1 MLMNA
6 IVAKKGRRST
16 SATGAIAVRSPL
28 MIDTP
33 SPEPAPHPALPDEA
47 VWRMAAHWPELAT
60 ALTEQAV
67 DTVDALLRGLE
78 VLVQRGRLS
87 PAECQV
93 LTTPAQRLKH
103 CAVHA
108 QQIIRFQSGRVRQ
121 SHEKIDL
128 AYVVE
133 SVLQERRDEL
143 ALQGITVR
151 RKFKPVELLIDPT
164 LGYGLTQAMLDWSVR
179 LGAHIDLRL
188 DQAHEPPRARL
199 SMKILTAEPPSQAEV
214 FMDNIQWLLLRQIAA
229 TDGGIELHREVV
241 ADGVALTA
249 CFKRVL
255 NAPSSSAEL
264 HTADGTPSTV
274 FKTVSGA
281 YVLVCSASPETRLR
295 ALGIVKQLGV
305 TADGVASAAQTLA
318 AMRDRDV
325 HLLILDEDSPP
336 ADIGQ
341 LRHDL
346 AAMYPNL
353 AVLRLVVPRARAK
366 APKDGDT
373 AVMAEKMKVPV
384 DALEQS
390 LGSAVMFTL
399 SNVI

>member
-1 MLMNA
+1 MA
-6 IVAKKGRRST
+6 QAGS
-16 SATGAIAVRSPL
+16 SAAPPIALRSPL
-28 MIDTP
+28 MNDATP
-33 SPEPAPHPALPDEA
+33 QNLPAGPAEDA
-47 VWRMAAHWPELAT
+47 AWRMAEHWPELVAAIT
-60 ALTEQAV
+60 DQAIES
-67 DTVDALLRGLE
+67 VDALLRGLE
-78 VLVQRGRLS
+78 LLVQRGKLT

-103 CAVHA
+103 CGMHA

-128 AYVVE
+128 AFVVE

-151 RKFKPVELLIDPT
+151 RKFRPAELLIDPT
-164 LGYGLTQAMLDWSVR
+164 LGYSLAQAMLDWSVR
-179 LGAHIDLRL
+179 LGGHIDLQLERTA
-188 DQAHEPPRARL
+188 DPPRARL
-199 SMKILTAEPPSQAEV
+199 WMKIRTDAAPSQADV

-229 TDGGIELHREVV
+229 TDGGIELQRAV
-241 ADGVALTA
+241 APDGVELTA
-249 CFKRVL
+249 WFKRVL
-255 NAPSSSAEL
+255 TPEPSADPD
-264 HTADGTPSTV
+264 HDRADGAPSTV

-281 YVLVCSASPETRLR
+281 YVLVCSASPDTRLR

-305 TADGVASAAQTLA
+305 AADGVASAAQTLA
-318 AMRDRDV
+318 AMRDRSV
-325 HLLILDEDSPP
+325 QLLILDEDNPP
-336 ADIGQ
+336 ADIAQ

-346 AAMYPNL
+346 AALHPDL
-353 AVLRLVVPRARAK
+353 AVLRLVVPRARARD
-366 APKDGDT
+366 PKDGDT